1 MELITRKIGRWD
13 AVISYDEEEKL
24 FIIMYAGDGGAIVND
39 KSYKKAEEKFR
50 ETLQLNP
57 SYETAQRNLERVQ
70 KINQGL

>member
-39 KSYKKAEEKFR
+39 KSYKKAEEKFIR
-50 ETLQLNP
+50 GMKLSETIRKFFIYRRLI
-57 SYETAQRNLERVQ
+57 A
-70 KINQGL
+70 KK

>member
-1 MELITRKIGRWD
+1 MEDGIVHVDILK
-13 AVISYDEEEKL
+13 
-24 FIIMYAGDGGAIVND
+24 FIRTAYAQYMKSETLSLNEVAKEFLGDT
-39 KSYKKAEEKFR
+39 KKAEEKFR